1 MASEHSRTDA
11 SLVRVSTTDPTAF
24 SELYVRHVT
33 QAHLG
38 CDFDFVRPG
47 HDVPEPYID

>member
-1 MASEHSRTDA
+1 
-11 SLVRVSTTDPTAF
+11 VRSAYG
-24 SELYVRHVT
+24 ELYVQHVT